1 MYVNVQRIVYDPVS
15 WIHPQRFSV
24 PEQLASVRC
33 RSILNDIILSEYK
46 LSTGELDLGNS
57 KECYLANHWW
67 LLSRAAFMAMCQ
79 RYRSS
84 LAWYGNLSK
93 LDNITRQF
101 ALSDITGS
109 NDEFSGRFT
118 FDQLWGA
125 AFRELLTFCDPVS
138 KVMKERIP
146 LLFPR
151 ACQDNLP
158 SFFPSDDNE
167 LLIRMAIQHASR
179 NQ

>member
-1 MYVNVQRIVYDPVS
+1 MYVNVQRIVYDPIS

-24 PEQLASVRC
+24 PEKLASVRC
-33 RSILNDIILSEYK
+33 RSILNDIILSEYN
-46 LSTGELDLGNS
+46 LSTGELALSNS
-57 KECYLANHWW
+57 TEHYLANHWC
-67 LLSRAAFMAMCQ
+67 LLPRAAFMAICQ
-79 RYRSS
+79 RHRSS

-93 LDNITRQF
+93 LDNVTRQF

-109 NDEFSGRFT
+109 KDEFRGRFT
-118 FDQLWGA
+118 FDQLWGMA
-125 AFRELLTFCDPVS
+125 CRELLTFCGPVS

-146 LLFPR
+146 LLFPWVHQENM
-151 ACQDNLP
+151 AP
-158 SFFPSDDNE
+158 FFPSDDNE